1 MKNIKRVPVV
11 LQMEAVE
18 CGAASLAMILAYY
31 KRFIPL
37 EKMRIDCNVTR
48 DGSLAKYIVKAAA
61 KHGLEAKAY
70 KMDPEQ
76 IRQRQDFPMIIHW
89 NFNHFVVLCGF
100 RGTDAV
106 INDPASGRIRVPA
119 EVFDRSF
126 TGIALCFQ
134 QGEAFERTGM
144 PAQTGGFI
152 KKMCRGQKSA
162 FVFIVVLGA
171 AYSLLNGLPPVFY
184 KIFTDRILLGGSP
197 EWLPALL
204 LAMLA
209 AGVGMFLTGS
219 LQVLFARRLQA
230 QLRIREAAVFF
241 RKLLR
246 LPAAFFDQR
255 FCGDIVSRQQ
265 DGQEIIS
272 LFFERILPA
281 FMEVILMLCLYGL
294 MFSLDV
300 RMSLVAAVAGVLQ
313 LLAALLRAR
322 HYGNLGRNLSRDSG
336 KLSGVKLS
344 GISMIETIKA
354 SGAEQG
360 LLERILG
367 YQTRYDNARLEL
379 EKSRIRLGI
388 LPGLMSGLSNGIIL
402 ILGIYAVFEGRQT
415 IGTLA
420 AFQAFLQLCFSPMT
434 SFAQGLQ
441 AAQEMKGNVER
452 VQDVLEYED
461 DPLTGGA
468 ALSGSDVLSGKKD
481 DPLPGSDVLPETKDD
496 PLPEGNI
503 LSGTENS
510 PLPET
515 GDAGRLTGRLCV
527 RDISFGYSPV
537 TEPLIR
543 EFSMEAE
550 PGKVIALAGGS
561 GSGKSTVTKL
571 LCGLY
576 PCASGEVLY
585 DDVRLEELDIRLLR
599 RSVAVVDQQIALFG
613 GTVRDNITMWDDSI
627 RQEKV
632 IQACKDAC
640 IHQDIMARKHGYQH
654 VIREGG
660 SDFSGGQRQ
669 RLEIARALVK
679 DPSVLIMD
687 EATSALDVMT
697 EQKVMEAVRRRGMT
711 CVVIAHRL
719 STIRDADE
727 IIMLERG
734 VIKERGTHEELM
746 AADGAYAALLRA
758 DEAGASPMKQES
770 AEQADAQKGE

>member
-1 MKNIKRVPVV
+1 MENVKRVPVV

-61 KHGLEAKAY
+61 KHELEAKAY

-126 TGIALCFQ
+126 TGIALCFRP
-134 QGEAFERTGM
+134 GEAFERVGM

-152 KKMCRGQKSA
+152 KKMCRGQKAA
-162 FVFIVVLGA
+162 FVFVIVLGA
-171 AYSLLNGLPPVFY
+171 VYSLLNGLPPVFY

-209 AGVGMFLTGS
+209 TGTGMLLAGG
-219 LQVLFARRLQA
+219 LQVLFAKRLQA

-241 RKLLR
+241 QKLLR

-281 FMEVILMLCLYGL
+281 LMEVILMLCLYGL

-300 RMSLVAAVAGVLQ
+300 RMSLVAAAAGILQ

-322 HYGNLGRNLSRDSG
+322 HYGNLGRNLSRDNG

-388 LPGLMSGLSNGIIL
+388 LPGLMAGLSNGIIL
-402 ILGIYAVFEGRQT
+402 ILGIYAVFEGQQT

-461 DPLTGGA
+461 DPLSGGA
-468 ALSGSDVLSGKKD
+468 ALPETENDS
-481 DPLPGSDVLPETKDD
+481 LPGGAALPET
-496 PLPEGNI
+496 
-503 LSGTENS
+503 EN
-510 PLPET
+510 
-515 GDAGRLTGRLCV
+515 AGRLTGRLCV

-543 EFSMEAE
+543 SFSMEAE

-561 GSGKSTVTKL
+561 GSGKSTVAKL

-576 PCASGEVLY
+576 PCASGAVLY

-669 RLEIARALVK
+669 RMEIARALVK

-697 EQKVMEAVRRRGMT
+697 EQKVMDAVRRRGMT

-727 IIMLERG
+727 IIMLECG
-734 VIKERGTHEELM
+734 VIKECGTHEELM

-758 DEAGASPMKQES
+758 DEEGASPIKQES
-770 AEQADAQKGE
+770 AEQADVQKGE

>member
-1 MKNIKRVPVV
+1 MENVKRVPVV

-61 KHGLEAKAY
+61 KHELETKAY

-126 TGIALCFQ
+126 TGIALCFRP
-134 QGEAFERTGM
+134 GEAFERIGM

-152 KKMCRGQKSA
+152 KKMCRGQKAA
-162 FVFIVVLGA
+162 FVFVIVLGA
-171 AYSLLNGLPPVFY
+171 VYSLLNGLPPVFY

-197 EWLPALL
+197 EWLSALL
-204 LAMLA
+204 LAMLVIGTGMLL
-209 AGVGMFLTGS
+209 AGG
-219 LQVLFARRLQA
+219 LQVLFAKRLQA

-281 FMEVILMLCLYGL
+281 LMEVILMLCLYGL

-300 RMSLVAAVAGVLQ
+300 RMSLVAAAAGILQ

-388 LPGLMSGLSNGIIL
+388 LPGLMAGLSNGIIL
-402 ILGIYAVFEGRQT
+402 ILGIYAVFEGQQT

-461 DPLTGGA
+461 DPLSGGA
-468 ALSGSDVLSGKKD
+468 A
-481 DPLPGSDVLPETKDD
+481 LPGSDVLTETVNDPLSGGAALPETENDS
-496 PLPEGNI
+496 LPG
-503 LSGTENS
+503 GAV
-510 PLPET
+510 LPET
-515 GDAGRLTGRLCV
+515 GNTGRLTGRLCV

-543 EFSMEAE
+543 GFSMEAE

-561 GSGKSTVTKL
+561 GSGKSTVAKL

-576 PCASGEVLY
+576 PCASGAVLY
-585 DDVRLEELDIRLLR
+585 DDVRLEELDIRFLR

-669 RLEIARALVK
+669 RMEIARALVK

-697 EQKVMEAVRRRGMT
+697 EQKVMDAVRRRGMT

-727 IIMLERG
+727 IIMLECG
-734 VIKERGTHEELM
+734 VIKERGTHDELM

-758 DEAGASPMKQES
+758 DEEGASPIKQES
-770 AEQADAQKGE
+770 AEQADVQKGE

>member
-1 MKNIKRVPVV
+1 MENVKRVPVV

-61 KHGLEAKAY
+61 KHELETKAY

-126 TGIALCFQ
+126 TGIALCFRP
-134 QGEAFERTGM
+134 GEAFERIGM

-152 KKMCRGQKSA
+152 KKMCRGQKAA
-162 FVFIVVLGA
+162 FVFVIVLGA
-171 AYSLLNGLPPVFY
+171 VYSLLNGLPPVFY

-204 LAMLA
+204 LAMLVTGTGMLL
-209 AGVGMFLTGS
+209 AGG
-219 LQVLFARRLQA
+219 LQVLFAKRLQA

-281 FMEVILMLCLYGL
+281 LMEVILMLCLYGL

-300 RMSLVAAVAGVLQ
+300 RMSLVAAVAGTLQ

-388 LPGLMSGLSNGIIL
+388 LPGLMAGLSNGIIL
-402 ILGIYAVFEGRQT
+402 ILGIYAVFEGQQT

-461 DPLTGGA
+461 DPLSGGA
-468 ALSGSDVLSGKKD
+468 A
-481 DPLPGSDVLPETKDD
+481 LPGSDVLPETEND
-496 PLPEGNI
+496 PL
-503 LSGTENS
+503 SGGAA
-510 PLPET
+510 LPET
-515 GDAGRLTGRLCV
+515 GNTGRLTGRLCV

-543 EFSMEAE
+543 SFSMEAE

-561 GSGKSTVTKL
+561 GSGKSTVAKL

-576 PCASGEVLY
+576 PCASGAVLY

-669 RLEIARALVK
+669 RMEIARALVK

-697 EQKVMEAVRRRGMT
+697 EQKVMDAVRRRGMT

-727 IIMLERG
+727 IIMLECG

-758 DEAGASPMKQES
+758 DEEGASPIKQES
-770 AEQADAQKGE
+770 AEQADVQKGE

>member
-1 MKNIKRVPVV
+1 MENVKRVPVV

-61 KHGLEAKAY
+61 KHELEAKAY

-100 RGTDAV
+100 CGTDAV

-126 TGIALCFQ
+126 TGIALCFRP
-134 QGEAFERTGM
+134 GEAFERIGM

-152 KKMCRGQKSA
+152 KKMCRGQKAA
-162 FVFIVVLGA
+162 FVFVIVLGA
-171 AYSLLNGLPPVFY
+171 VYSLLNGLPPVFY

-209 AGVGMFLTGS
+209 TGTGMLLAGG
-219 LQVLFARRLQA
+219 LQVLFAKRLQA

-281 FMEVILMLCLYGL
+281 LMEVILMLCLYGL

-300 RMSLVAAVAGVLQ
+300 RMSLVAAVAGALQ

-388 LPGLMSGLSNGIIL
+388 LPGLMAGLSNGIIL
-402 ILGIYAVFEGRQT
+402 ILGIYAVFEGQQT

-461 DPLTGGA
+461 DPLSGGA
-468 ALSGSDVLSGKKD
+468 ALPETENDS
-481 DPLPGSDVLPETKDD
+481 LPGGAVLPET
-496 PLPEGNI
+496 GN
-503 LSGTENS
+503 T
-510 PLPET
+510 
-515 GDAGRLTGRLCV
+515 GRLTGRLCV

-543 EFSMEAE
+543 SFSMEAE

-561 GSGKSTVTKL
+561 GSGKSTVAKL

-576 PCASGEVLY
+576 PCASGAVLY

-669 RLEIARALVK
+669 RMEIARALVK

-697 EQKVMEAVRRRGMT
+697 EQKVMDAVRRRGMT

-758 DEAGASPMKQES
+758 DEEGASPIKQES

>member
-1 MKNIKRVPVV
+1 MKNVKRVPVV

-61 KHGLEAKAY
+61 KHELEAKAY

-126 TGIALCFQ
+126 TGIALCFRP
-134 QGEAFERTGM
+134 GEAFERIGM

-152 KKMCRGQKSA
+152 KKMCRGQKAA
-162 FVFIVVLGA
+162 FVFVIVLGA
-171 AYSLLNGLPPVFY
+171 VYSLLNGLPPVFY

-209 AGVGMFLTGS
+209 TGTGMLLAGG
-219 LQVLFARRLQA
+219 LQVLFAKRLQA

-281 FMEVILMLCLYGL
+281 LMEVILMLCLYGL

-300 RMSLVAAVAGVLQ
+300 RMSLVAAAAGILQ

-388 LPGLMSGLSNGIIL
+388 LPGLMAGLSNGIIL
-402 ILGIYAVFEGRQT
+402 ILGIYAVFEGKQT

-461 DPLTGGA
+461 DPLSGGA
-468 ALSGSDVLSGKKD
+468 ALPETENDS
-481 DPLPGSDVLPETKDD
+481 LPG
-496 PLPEGNI
+496 GAA
-503 LSGTENS
+503 
-510 PLPET
+510 LPET
-515 GDAGRLTGRLCV
+515 GNTGRLTGRLCV

-543 EFSMEAE
+543 SFSMEAE

-561 GSGKSTVTKL
+561 GSGKSTVAKL

-576 PCASGEVLY
+576 PCASGAVLY

-669 RLEIARALVK
+669 RMEIARALVK

-697 EQKVMEAVRRRGMT
+697 EQKVMDAVRRRGMT

-727 IIMLERG
+727 IIMLECG

-758 DEAGASPMKQES
+758 DEEGASSIK
-770 AEQADAQKGE
+770 AGIR

>member
-1 MKNIKRVPVV
+1 MENVKRVPVV

-61 KHGLEAKAY
+61 KHELEAKAY

-126 TGIALCFQ
+126 TGIALCFRP
-134 QGEAFERTGM
+134 GEAFERIGM

-152 KKMCRGQKSA
+152 KKMCRGQKAA
-162 FVFIVVLGA
+162 FVFVIVLGA
-171 AYSLLNGLPPVFY
+171 VYSLLNGLPPVFY

-209 AGVGMFLTGS
+209 TGTGMLLAGG
-219 LQVLFARRLQA
+219 LQVLFAKRLQA

-281 FMEVILMLCLYGL
+281 LMEVILMLCLYGL

-300 RMSLVAAVAGVLQ
+300 RMSLVAAAAGILQ

-388 LPGLMSGLSNGIIL
+388 LPGLMAGLSNGIIL
-402 ILGIYAVFEGRQT
+402 ILGIYAVFEGQQT

-461 DPLTGGA
+461 DPLSGGA
-468 ALSGSDVLSGKKD
+468 ALPETENDS
-481 DPLPGSDVLPETKDD
+481 LPGGAVLPET
-496 PLPEGNI
+496 GN
-503 LSGTENS
+503 T
-510 PLPET
+510 
-515 GDAGRLTGRLCV
+515 GRLTGRLCV

-543 EFSMEAE
+543 SFSMEAE

-561 GSGKSTVTKL
+561 GSGKSTVAKL

-576 PCASGEVLY
+576 PCASGAVLY

-669 RLEIARALVK
+669 RMEIARALVK

-697 EQKVMEAVRRRGMT
+697 EQKVMDAVRRRGMT

-727 IIMLERG
+727 IIMLECG

-758 DEAGASPMKQES
+758 DEEGASPIKQES
-770 AEQADAQKGE
+770 AEQADVQKGE

>member
-1 MKNIKRVPVV
+1 M
-11 LQMEAVE
+11 
-18 CGAASLAMILAYY
+18 
-31 KRFIPL
+31 
-37 EKMRIDCNVTR
+37 
-48 DGSLAKYIVKAAA
+48 
-61 KHGLEAKAY
+61 
-70 KMDPEQ
+70 
-76 IRQRQDFPMIIHW
+76 
-89 NFNHFVVLCGF
+89 VLCGF

-126 TGIALCFQ
+126 TGIALCFRP
-134 QGEAFERTGM
+134 GEAFERIGM

-152 KKMCRGQKSA
+152 KKMCRGQKAA
-162 FVFIVVLGA
+162 FVFVIVLGA
-171 AYSLLNGLPPVFY
+171 VYSLLNGLPPVFY

-209 AGVGMFLTGS
+209 TGTGMLLAGG
-219 LQVLFARRLQA
+219 LQVLFAKRLQA

-281 FMEVILMLCLYGL
+281 LMEVILMFCLYGL

-300 RMSLVAAVAGVLQ
+300 RMSLVAVAAGILQ

-388 LPGLMSGLSNGIIL
+388 LPGLMAGLSNGIIL
-402 ILGIYAVFEGRQT
+402 ILGIYAVFEGKQT

-461 DPLTGGA
+461 DPLSGGA
-468 ALSGSDVLSGKKD
+468 ALPETENDS
-481 DPLPGSDVLPETKDD
+481 LPGGAALPETENDSLPGGAVLPET
-496 PLPEGNI
+496 GN
-503 LSGTENS
+503 T
-510 PLPET
+510 
-515 GDAGRLTGRLCV
+515 GRLTGRLCV

-543 EFSMEAE
+543 SFSMEAE

-561 GSGKSTVTKL
+561 GSGKSTVAKL

-576 PCASGEVLY
+576 PCASGAVLY

-669 RLEIARALVK
+669 RMEIARALVK

-697 EQKVMEAVRRRGMT
+697 EQKVMDAVRRRGMT

-758 DEAGASPMKQES
+758 DEEGASPIKQES

>member
-1 MKNIKRVPVV
+1 MENVKRVPVV

-61 KHGLEAKAY
+61 KHELETKAY

-100 RGTDAV
+100 RGKDAV

-126 TGIALCFQ
+126 TGIALCFRP
-134 QGEAFERTGM
+134 GEAFERIGM

-152 KKMCRGQKSA
+152 KKMCRGQKAA
-162 FVFIVVLGA
+162 FVFVIVLGA
-171 AYSLLNGLPPVFY
+171 VYSLLNGLPPVFY

-204 LAMLA
+204 LAMLVTGTGMLL
-209 AGVGMFLTGS
+209 AGG
-219 LQVLFARRLQA
+219 LQVLFAKRLQA

-281 FMEVILMLCLYGL
+281 LMEVILMLCLYGL

-300 RMSLVAAVAGVLQ
+300 RMSLVAAAAGILQ
-313 LLAALLRAR
+313 LLAALLRAH

-388 LPGLMSGLSNGIIL
+388 LPGLMAGFSNGIIL
-402 ILGIYAVFEGRQT
+402 ILGIYAVFEGKQT

-461 DPLTGGA
+461 DPLSGGA
-468 ALSGSDVLSGKKD
+468 ALPETENDS
-481 DPLPGSDVLPETKDD
+481 LPGGAALPETENDSLPGGAVLPET
-496 PLPEGNI
+496 GN
-503 LSGTENS
+503 T
-510 PLPET
+510 
-515 GDAGRLTGRLCV
+515 GRLTGRLCV

-543 EFSMEAE
+543 SFSMEAE

-561 GSGKSTVTKL
+561 GSGKSTVAKL

-576 PCASGEVLY
+576 PCASGAVLY

-669 RLEIARALVK
+669 RMEIARALVK

-697 EQKVMEAVRRRGMT
+697 EQKVMDAVRRRGMT

-758 DEAGASPMKQES
+758 DEEGASPIKQES

>member
-1 MKNIKRVPVV
+1 MENVKRVPVV

-61 KHGLEAKAY
+61 KHELEAKAY

-126 TGIALCFQ
+126 TGIALCFRP
-134 QGEAFERTGM
+134 GEAFERVGM

-152 KKMCRGQKSA
+152 KKMCRGQKAA
-162 FVFIVVLGA
+162 FVFVIVLGA
-171 AYSLLNGLPPVFY
+171 VYSLLNGLPPVFY

-209 AGVGMFLTGS
+209 TGTGMLLAGG
-219 LQVLFARRLQA
+219 LQVLFAKRLQA

-281 FMEVILMLCLYGL
+281 LMEVILMLCLYGL

-300 RMSLVAAVAGVLQ
+300 RMSLVAAAAGILQ

-388 LPGLMSGLSNGIIL
+388 LPGLMAGLSNGIIL
-402 ILGIYAVFEGRQT
+402 ILGIYAVFEGQQT

-461 DPLTGGA
+461 DPLSGGA
-468 ALSGSDVLSGKKD
+468 ALPETENDS
-481 DPLPGSDVLPETKDD
+481 LPGGAVLPET
-496 PLPEGNI
+496 GN
-503 LSGTENS
+503 T
-510 PLPET
+510 
-515 GDAGRLTGRLCV
+515 GRLTGRLCV

-543 EFSMEAE
+543 SFSMEAE

-561 GSGKSTVTKL
+561 GSGKSTVAKL

-576 PCASGEVLY
+576 PCASGAVLY

-669 RLEIARALVK
+669 RMEIARALVK

-697 EQKVMEAVRRRGMT
+697 EQKVMDAVRRRGMT

-727 IIMLERG
+727 IIMLECG

-758 DEAGASPMKQES
+758 DEEGASPIKQES
-770 AEQADAQKGE
+770 AEQADVQKGE

>member
-1 MKNIKRVPVV
+1 MENVKRVPVV

-61 KHGLEAKAY
+61 KHELETKAY

-126 TGIALCFQ
+126 TGITLCFRP
-134 QGEAFERTGM
+134 GEAFERIGM

-152 KKMCRGQKSA
+152 KKMCRGQKAA
-162 FVFIVVLGA
+162 FVFVIVLGA
-171 AYSLLNGLPPVFY
+171 VYSLLNGLPPVFY

-204 LAMLA
+204 LAMLVTGTGMLL
-209 AGVGMFLTGS
+209 AGG
-219 LQVLFARRLQA
+219 LQVLFAKRLQA

-281 FMEVILMLCLYGL
+281 LMEVILMLCLYGL

-300 RMSLVAAVAGVLQ
+300 RMSLVAAVAGTLQ

-388 LPGLMSGLSNGIIL
+388 LPGLMAGLSNGIIL
-402 ILGIYAVFEGRQT
+402 ILGIYAVFEGQQT

-461 DPLTGGA
+461 DPLSGGA
-468 ALSGSDVLSGKKD
+468 A
-481 DPLPGSDVLPETKDD
+481 LPGSDVLPETEND
-496 PLPEGNI
+496 PL
-503 LSGTENS
+503 SGGAA
-510 PLPET
+510 LPET
-515 GDAGRLTGRLCV
+515 GNTGRLTGRLCV

-543 EFSMEAE
+543 SFSMEAE

-561 GSGKSTVTKL
+561 GSGKSTVAKL

-576 PCASGEVLY
+576 PCASGAVLY

-669 RLEIARALVK
+669 RMEIARALVK

-697 EQKVMEAVRRRGMT
+697 EQKVMDAVRRRGMT

-727 IIMLERG
+727 IIMLECG

-758 DEAGASPMKQES
+758 DEEGASPIKQES
-770 AEQADAQKGE
+770 AEQADVQKGE

>member
-1 MKNIKRVPVV
+1 MENVKRVPVV

-61 KHGLEAKAY
+61 KHELEAKAY

-100 RGTDAV
+100 CGTDAV

-126 TGIALCFQ
+126 TGIALCFRP
-134 QGEAFERTGM
+134 GEAFERIGM

-152 KKMCRGQKSA
+152 KKMCRGQKAA
-162 FVFIVVLGA
+162 FVFVIVLGA
-171 AYSLLNGLPPVFY
+171 VYSLLNGLPPVFY

-209 AGVGMFLTGS
+209 TGTGMLLAGG
-219 LQVLFARRLQA
+219 LQVLFAKRLQA

-281 FMEVILMLCLYGL
+281 LMEVILMLCLYGL

-300 RMSLVAAVAGVLQ
+300 RMSLVAAAAGILQ

-388 LPGLMSGLSNGIIL
+388 LPGLMAGFSNGIIL
-402 ILGIYAVFEGRQT
+402 ILGIYAVFEGQQT

-461 DPLTGGA
+461 DPLSGGA
-468 ALSGSDVLSGKKD
+468 ALPETENDS
-481 DPLPGSDVLPETKDD
+481 LPGGAVLPET
-496 PLPEGNI
+496 GN
-503 LSGTENS
+503 T
-510 PLPET
+510 
-515 GDAGRLTGRLCV
+515 GRLTGRLCV

-543 EFSMEAE
+543 SFSMEAE

-561 GSGKSTVTKL
+561 GSGKSTVAKL

-576 PCASGEVLY
+576 PCASGAVLY

-669 RLEIARALVK
+669 RMEIARALVK

-697 EQKVMEAVRRRGMT
+697 EQKVMDAVRRRGMT

-727 IIMLERG
+727 IIMLECG

-758 DEAGASPMKQES
+758 DEEGASPIKQES
-770 AEQADAQKGE
+770 AEQADVQKGE

>member
-1 MKNIKRVPVV
+1 MENVKRVPVV

-61 KHGLEAKAY
+61 KHELETKAY

-126 TGIALCFQ
+126 TGIALCFRP
-134 QGEAFERTGM
+134 GEAFERIGM

-152 KKMCRGQKSA
+152 KKMCRGQKAA
-162 FVFIVVLGA
+162 FVFVIVLGA
-171 AYSLLNGLPPVFY
+171 VYSLLNGLPPVFY

-209 AGVGMFLTGS
+209 TGTGMLLAGG
-219 LQVLFARRLQA
+219 LQVLFAKRLQA

-281 FMEVILMLCLYGL
+281 LMEVILMLCLYGL

-300 RMSLVAAVAGVLQ
+300 RMSLVAAVAGILQ

-388 LPGLMSGLSNGIIL
+388 LPGLMAGFSNGIIL
-402 ILGIYAVFEGRQT
+402 ILGIYAVFEGKQT

-461 DPLTGGA
+461 DPLSGGA
-468 ALSGSDVLSGKKD
+468 ALPETENDS
-481 DPLPGSDVLPETKDD
+481 LPGGAVLPET
-496 PLPEGNI
+496 GN
-503 LSGTENS
+503 T
-510 PLPET
+510 
-515 GDAGRLTGRLCV
+515 GRLTGRLCV

-543 EFSMEAE
+543 SFSMEAE

-561 GSGKSTVTKL
+561 GSGKSTVAKL

-576 PCASGEVLY
+576 PCASGAVLY

-669 RLEIARALVK
+669 RMEIARALVK

-697 EQKVMEAVRRRGMT
+697 EQKVMDAVRRRGMT

-758 DEAGASPMKQES
+758 DEEGASPIKQES

>member
-1 MKNIKRVPVV
+1 MENVKRVPVV

-61 KHGLEAKAY
+61 KHELETKAY

-126 TGIALCFQ
+126 TGIALCFRP
-134 QGEAFERTGM
+134 GEAFERIGM

-152 KKMCRGQKSA
+152 KKMCRGQKAA
-162 FVFIVVLGA
+162 FVFVIVLGA
-171 AYSLLNGLPPVFY
+171 VYSLLNGLPPVFY

-209 AGVGMFLTGS
+209 TGTGMLLAGG
-219 LQVLFARRLQA
+219 LQVLFAKRLQA

-281 FMEVILMLCLYGL
+281 LMEVILMLCLYGL

-300 RMSLVAAVAGVLQ
+300 RMSLVAAVAGILQ

-388 LPGLMSGLSNGIIL
+388 LPGLMAGLSNGIIL
-402 ILGIYAVFEGRQT
+402 ILGIYAVFEGKQT

-461 DPLTGGA
+461 DPLSGGA
-468 ALSGSDVLSGKKD
+468 A
-481 DPLPGSDVLPETKDD
+481 LPGSDVLPET
-496 PLPEGNI
+496 
-503 LSGTENS
+503 EN
-510 PLPET
+510 
-515 GDAGRLTGRLCV
+515 AGRLTGRLCV

-543 EFSMEAE
+543 SFSMEAE

-561 GSGKSTVTKL
+561 GSGKSTVAKL

-576 PCASGEVLY
+576 PCASGAVLY

-669 RLEIARALVK
+669 RMEIARALVK

-697 EQKVMEAVRRRGMT
+697 EQKVMDAVRRRGMT

-727 IIMLERG
+727 IIMLVCG

-758 DEAGASPMKQES
+758 DEEGASPIKQES
-770 AEQADAQKGE
+770 AEQADVQKGE

>member
-1 MKNIKRVPVV
+1 MENVKRVPVV

-61 KHGLEAKAY
+61 KHELETKAY

-126 TGIALCFQ
+126 TGIALCFRP
-134 QGEAFERTGM
+134 GEAFERIGM

-152 KKMCRGQKSA
+152 KKMCRGQKAA
-162 FVFIVVLGA
+162 FVFVIVLGA
-171 AYSLLNGLPPVFY
+171 VYSLLNGLPPVFY

-204 LAMLA
+204 LAMLVTGTGMLL
-209 AGVGMFLTGS
+209 AGG
-219 LQVLFARRLQA
+219 LQVLFAKRLQA

-281 FMEVILMLCLYGL
+281 LMEVILMLCLYGL

-300 RMSLVAAVAGVLQ
+300 RMSLVAAAAGILQ

-388 LPGLMSGLSNGIIL
+388 LPGLMAGLSNGIIL
-402 ILGIYAVFEGRQT
+402 ILGIYAVFEGQQT

-461 DPLTGGA
+461 DPLSGGA
-468 ALSGSDVLSGKKD
+468 ALPETENDS
-481 DPLPGSDVLPETKDD
+481 LPGGAVLPET
-496 PLPEGNI
+496 GN
-503 LSGTENS
+503 T
-510 PLPET
+510 
-515 GDAGRLTGRLCV
+515 GRLTGRLCV

-543 EFSMEAE
+543 SFSMEAE

-561 GSGKSTVTKL
+561 GSGKSTVAKL

-576 PCASGEVLY
+576 PCASGAVLY

-669 RLEIARALVK
+669 RMEIARALVK

-697 EQKVMEAVRRRGMT
+697 EQKVMDAVRRRGMT

-727 IIMLERG
+727 IIMLECG

-758 DEAGASPMKQES
+758 DEEGASPIKQES
-770 AEQADAQKGE
+770 AEQADVQKGE

>member
-1 MKNIKRVPVV
+1 MENVKRVPVV

-61 KHGLEAKAY
+61 KHELETKAY

-126 TGIALCFQ
+126 TGIALCFRP
-134 QGEAFERTGM
+134 GEAFERIGM

-152 KKMCRGQKSA
+152 KKMCRGQKAA
-162 FVFIVVLGA
+162 FVFVIVLGA
-171 AYSLLNGLPPVFY
+171 VYSLLNGLPPVFY

-204 LAMLA
+204 FAMLA
-209 AGVGMFLTGS
+209 TGTGMLLAGG
-219 LQVLFARRLQA
+219 LQVLFAKRLQA

-241 RKLLR
+241 RKLFR

-281 FMEVILMLCLYGL
+281 LMEVILMLCLYGL

-300 RMSLVAAVAGVLQ
+300 RMSLVAAAAGILQ

-388 LPGLMSGLSNGIIL
+388 LPGLMAGLSNGIIL
-402 ILGIYAVFEGRQT
+402 ILGIYAVFEGKQT

-461 DPLTGGA
+461 DPLSGGA
-468 ALSGSDVLSGKKD
+468 A
-481 DPLPGSDVLPETKDD
+481 LPGSDVLPETEND
-496 PLPEGNI
+496 PL
-503 LSGTENS
+503 SGGAA
-510 PLPET
+510 LPET
-515 GDAGRLTGRLCV
+515 ENAGRLTGRLCV

-543 EFSMEAE
+543 SFSMEAE

-561 GSGKSTVTKL
+561 GSGKSTVAKL

-576 PCASGEVLY
+576 PCASGAVLY

-669 RLEIARALVK
+669 RMEIARALVK

-697 EQKVMEAVRRRGMT
+697 EQKVMDAVRRRGMT

-727 IIMLERG
+727 IIMLECG

-758 DEAGASPMKQES
+758 DEEGASPIKLES
-770 AEQADAQKGE
+770 AEQADVQKGE

>member
-1 MKNIKRVPVV
+1 MENVKRVPVV

-61 KHGLEAKAY
+61 KHELETKAY

-100 RGTDAV
+100 RGKDAV

-126 TGIALCFQ
+126 TGIALCFRP
-134 QGEAFERTGM
+134 GEAFERIGM

-152 KKMCRGQKSA
+152 KKMCRGQKAA
-162 FVFIVVLGA
+162 FVFVIVLGA
-171 AYSLLNGLPPVFY
+171 VYSLLNGLPPVFY

-204 LAMLA
+204 LAMLVTGTGMLL
-209 AGVGMFLTGS
+209 AGG
-219 LQVLFARRLQA
+219 LQVLFAKRLQA

-281 FMEVILMLCLYGL
+281 LMEVILMLCLYGL

-300 RMSLVAAVAGVLQ
+300 RMSLVAAAAGILQ
-313 LLAALLRAR
+313 LLAALLRAH

-388 LPGLMSGLSNGIIL
+388 LPGLMAGFSNGIIL
-402 ILGIYAVFEGRQT
+402 ILGIYAVFEGKQT

-461 DPLTGGA
+461 DPLSGGA
-468 ALSGSDVLSGKKD
+468 ALPETENDS
-481 DPLPGSDVLPETKDD
+481 LPGGAALPETENDSLPGGAVLPET
-496 PLPEGNI
+496 GN
-503 LSGTENS
+503 T
-510 PLPET
+510 
-515 GDAGRLTGRLCV
+515 GRLTGRLCV

-543 EFSMEAE
+543 SFSMEAE

-561 GSGKSTVTKL
+561 GSGKSTVAKL

-576 PCASGEVLY
+576 PCASGAVLY

-669 RLEIARALVK
+669 RMEIARALVK

-697 EQKVMEAVRRRGMT
+697 EQKVMDAVRRRGMT

-727 IIMLERG
+727 IIMLECG

-758 DEAGASPMKQES
+758 DEEGASPIKQES
-770 AEQADAQKGE
+770 AEQADVQKGE

>member
-1 MKNIKRVPVV
+1 MENVKRVPVV

-61 KHGLEAKAY
+61 KHELETKAY

-126 TGIALCFQ
+126 TGIALCFRP
-134 QGEAFERTGM
+134 GEAFERIGM

-152 KKMCRGQKSA
+152 KKMCRGQKAA
-162 FVFIVVLGA
+162 FVFVIVLGA
-171 AYSLLNGLPPVFY
+171 VYSLLNGLPPVFY

-204 LAMLA
+204 LAMLVTGTGMLL
-209 AGVGMFLTGS
+209 AGG
-219 LQVLFARRLQA
+219 LQVLFAKRLQA

-281 FMEVILMLCLYGL
+281 LMEVILMFCLYGL

-300 RMSLVAAVAGVLQ
+300 RMSLVAAVAGTLQ

-388 LPGLMSGLSNGIIL
+388 LPGLMAGLSNGIIL
-402 ILGIYAVFEGRQT
+402 ILGIYAVFEGQQT

-461 DPLTGGA
+461 DPLSGGA
-468 ALSGSDVLSGKKD
+468 ALPETENDS
-481 DPLPGSDVLPETKDD
+481 LPGGAALPETENDSLPGGAVLPET
-496 PLPEGNI
+496 GN
-503 LSGTENS
+503 T
-510 PLPET
+510 
-515 GDAGRLTGRLCV
+515 GRLTGRLCV

-543 EFSMEAE
+543 SFSMEAE

-561 GSGKSTVTKL
+561 GSGKSTVAKL

-576 PCASGEVLY
+576 PCASGAVLY

-669 RLEIARALVK
+669 RMEIARALVK

-697 EQKVMEAVRRRGMT
+697 EQKVMDAVRRRGMT

-727 IIMLERG
+727 IIMLECG

-758 DEAGASPMKQES
+758 DEEGASPIKQES
-770 AEQADAQKGE
+770 AEQADVQKGE

>member
-1 MKNIKRVPVV
+1 MENVKRVPVV

-61 KHGLEAKAY
+61 KHELETKAY

-106 INDPASGRIRVPA
+106 INDPASGRIRVTA

-126 TGIALCFQ
+126 TGIALCFRP
-134 QGEAFERTGM
+134 GEAFERIGM

-152 KKMCRGQKSA
+152 KKMCRGQKAA
-162 FVFIVVLGA
+162 FVFVIVLGA
-171 AYSLLNGLPPVFY
+171 VYSLLNGLPPVFY

-197 EWLPALL
+197 EWLPALF

-209 AGVGMFLTGS
+209 TGTGMLLAGG
-219 LQVLFARRLQA
+219 LQVLFAKRLQA

-281 FMEVILMLCLYGL
+281 LMEVILMLCLYGL

-300 RMSLVAAVAGVLQ
+300 RMSLVAAAAGILQ

-388 LPGLMSGLSNGIIL
+388 LPGLMAGLSNGIIL
-402 ILGIYAVFEGRQT
+402 ILGIYAVFEGQQT

-461 DPLTGGA
+461 DPLSGGVALPETENDSLPGGA
-468 ALSGSDVLSGKKD
+468 AL
-481 DPLPGSDVLPETKDD
+481 
-496 PLPEGNI
+496 
-503 LSGTENS
+503 
-510 PLPET
+510 PET
-515 GDAGRLTGRLCV
+515 GNTGRLTGRLCV

-543 EFSMEAE
+543 SFSMEAE

-561 GSGKSTVTKL
+561 GSGKSTVAKL

-576 PCASGEVLY
+576 PCASGAVLY

-669 RLEIARALVK
+669 RMEIARALVK

-697 EQKVMEAVRRRGMT
+697 EQKVMDAVRRRGMT

-727 IIMLERG
+727 IIMLECG

-758 DEAGASPMKQES
+758 DEEGASPIKQES
-770 AEQADAQKGE
+770 AEQADVQKGE

>member
-1 MKNIKRVPVV
+1 MENVKRVPVV

-61 KHGLEAKAY
+61 KHELEAKAY

-100 RGTDAV
+100 CGTDAV

-126 TGIALCFQ
+126 TGIALCFRP
-134 QGEAFERTGM
+134 GEAFERIGM

-152 KKMCRGQKSA
+152 KKMCRGQKAA
-162 FVFIVVLGA
+162 FVFVIVLGA
-171 AYSLLNGLPPVFY
+171 VYSLLNGLPPVFY

-209 AGVGMFLTGS
+209 TGTGMLLAGG
-219 LQVLFARRLQA
+219 LQVLFAKRLQA

-281 FMEVILMLCLYGL
+281 LMEVILMLCLYGL

-300 RMSLVAAVAGVLQ
+300 RMSLVAAVAGALQ

-388 LPGLMSGLSNGIIL
+388 LPGLMAGLSNGIIL
-402 ILGIYAVFEGRQT
+402 ILGIYAVFEGQQT

-461 DPLTGGA
+461 DPLLGGA
-468 ALSGSDVLSGKKD
+468 A
-481 DPLPGSDVLPETKDD
+481 LPGSDVLPETV
-496 PLPEGNI
+496 NV
-503 LSGTENS
+503 
-510 PLPET
+510 
-515 GDAGRLTGRLCV
+515 GRLTGRLCV

-543 EFSMEAE
+543 NFSMEAK

-561 GSGKSTVTKL
+561 GSGKSTVAKL

-576 PCASGEVLY
+576 PCASGAVLY
-585 DDVRLEELDIRLLR
+585 DDDRLEELDIRLLR

-669 RLEIARALVK
+669 RMEIARALVK

-697 EQKVMEAVRRRGMT
+697 EQKVMDAVRRRGMT

-746 AADGAYAALLRA
+746 AADGAYASLLRA
-758 DEAGASPMKQES
+758 DEEVASPIKQES
-770 AEQADAQKGE
+770 AEQADVQKGE

>member
-1 MKNIKRVPVV
+1 MENVKRVPVV

-61 KHGLEAKAY
+61 KHELETKAY

-126 TGIALCFQ
+126 TGIALCFRP
-134 QGEAFERTGM
+134 GEAFERIGM

-152 KKMCRGQKSA
+152 KKMCRGQKAA
-162 FVFIVVLGA
+162 FVFVIVLGA
-171 AYSLLNGLPPVFY
+171 VYSLLNGLPPVFY

-204 LAMLA
+204 LAMLVTGTGMLL
-209 AGVGMFLTGS
+209 AGG
-219 LQVLFARRLQA
+219 LQVLFAKRLQA

-281 FMEVILMLCLYGL
+281 LMEVILMLCLYGL

-300 RMSLVAAVAGVLQ
+300 RMSLVAAVAGTLQ

-388 LPGLMSGLSNGIIL
+388 LPGLMAGLSNGIIL
-402 ILGIYAVFEGRQT
+402 ILGIYAVFEGQQT

-461 DPLTGGA
+461 DPLSGGA
-468 ALSGSDVLSGKKD
+468 ALPETENDS
-481 DPLPGSDVLPETKDD
+481 LPGGAALPETENDSLPGGAVLPET
-496 PLPEGNI
+496 GN
-503 LSGTENS
+503 T
-510 PLPET
+510 
-515 GDAGRLTGRLCV
+515 GRLTGRLCV

-543 EFSMEAE
+543 SFSMEAE

-561 GSGKSTVTKL
+561 GSGKSTVAKL

-576 PCASGEVLY
+576 PCASGAVLY

-669 RLEIARALVK
+669 RMEIARALVK

-697 EQKVMEAVRRRGMT
+697 EQKVMDAVRRRGMT

-727 IIMLERG
+727 IIMLECG
-734 VIKERGTHEELM
+734 VIKERGTHKELM

-758 DEAGASPMKQES
+758 DEEGASPIKQES
-770 AEQADAQKGE
+770 AEQADVQKGE

>member
-1 MKNIKRVPVV
+1 MENVKRVPVV

-61 KHGLEAKAY
+61 KHELEAKAY

-126 TGIALCFQ
+126 TGIALCFRP
-134 QGEAFERTGM
+134 GEAFERIGM

-152 KKMCRGQKSA
+152 KKMCRGQKAA
-162 FVFIVVLGA
+162 FVFVIVLGA
-171 AYSLLNGLPPVFY
+171 VYSLLNGLPPVFY

-209 AGVGMFLTGS
+209 TGTGMLLAGG
-219 LQVLFARRLQA
+219 LQVLFAKRLQA

-241 RKLLR
+241 QKLLR

-281 FMEVILMLCLYGL
+281 LMEVILMLCLYGL

-300 RMSLVAAVAGVLQ
+300 RMSLVAAVAGALQ

-388 LPGLMSGLSNGIIL
+388 LPGLMAGLSNGIIL
-402 ILGIYAVFEGRQT
+402 ILGIYAVFEGQQT

-461 DPLTGGA
+461 DPLSGGA
-468 ALSGSDVLSGKKD
+468 A
-481 DPLPGSDVLPETKDD
+481 LPGSDVLPETEND
-496 PLPEGNI
+496 PLSDGAV
-503 LSGTENS
+503 
-510 PLPET
+510 LPET
-515 GDAGRLTGRLCV
+515 VNAGRLTGRLCV

-543 EFSMEAE
+543 NFSMEAE

-561 GSGKSTVTKL
+561 GSGKSTVAKL

-576 PCASGEVLY
+576 PCASGTVLY

-669 RLEIARALVK
+669 RMEIARALVK

-697 EQKVMEAVRRRGMT
+697 EQKVMDAVRRRGMT

-746 AADGAYAALLRA
+746 AADGAYASLLRA
-758 DEAGASPMKQES
+758 DEEVASPIKQES
-770 AEQADAQKGE
+770 AEQADVQKGE

>member
-1 MKNIKRVPVV
+1 MENVKRVPVV

-37 EKMRIDCNVTR
+37 EKMRIDCKVTR

-61 KHGLEAKAY
+61 KHELETKAY

-100 RGTDAV
+100 RGKDAV

-126 TGIALCFQ
+126 TGIALCFRP
-134 QGEAFERTGM
+134 GEAFERIGM

-152 KKMCRGQKSA
+152 KKMCRGQKAA
-162 FVFIVVLGA
+162 FVFVIVLGA
-171 AYSLLNGLPPVFY
+171 VYSLLNGLPPVFY

-204 LAMLA
+204 LAMLVTGTGMLL
-209 AGVGMFLTGS
+209 AGG
-219 LQVLFARRLQA
+219 LQVLFAKRLQA

-281 FMEVILMLCLYGL
+281 LMEVILMLCLYGL

-300 RMSLVAAVAGVLQ
+300 RMSLVAAAAGILQ
-313 LLAALLRAR
+313 LLAALLRAH

-388 LPGLMSGLSNGIIL
+388 LPGLMAGFSNGIIL
-402 ILGIYAVFEGRQT
+402 ILGIYAVFEGKQT

-461 DPLTGGA
+461 DPLSGGA
-468 ALSGSDVLSGKKD
+468 ALPETENDS
-481 DPLPGSDVLPETKDD
+481 LPGGAALPETENDSLPGGAVLPET
-496 PLPEGNI
+496 GN
-503 LSGTENS
+503 T
-510 PLPET
+510 
-515 GDAGRLTGRLCV
+515 GRLTGRLCV

-543 EFSMEAE
+543 SFSMEAE

-561 GSGKSTVTKL
+561 GSGKSTVAKL

-576 PCASGEVLY
+576 PCASGAVLY

-669 RLEIARALVK
+669 RMEIARALVK

-697 EQKVMEAVRRRGMT
+697 EQKVMDAVRRRGMT

-727 IIMLERG
+727 IIMLECG

-758 DEAGASPMKQES
+758 DEEGASPIKQES
-770 AEQADAQKGE
+770 AEQADVQKGE

>member
-1 MKNIKRVPVV
+1 MENVKRVPVV

-61 KHGLEAKAY
+61 KHELETKAY

-100 RGTDAV
+100 RGKDAV

-126 TGIALCFQ
+126 TGIALCFRP
-134 QGEAFERTGM
+134 GEAFERIGM

-152 KKMCRGQKSA
+152 KKMCRGQKAA
-162 FVFIVVLGA
+162 FVFVIVLGA
-171 AYSLLNGLPPVFY
+171 VYSLLNGLPPVFY

-204 LAMLA
+204 LAMLVTGTGMLL
-209 AGVGMFLTGS
+209 AGG
-219 LQVLFARRLQA
+219 LQVLFAKRLQA

-281 FMEVILMLCLYGL
+281 LMEVILMLCLYGL

-300 RMSLVAAVAGVLQ
+300 RMSLVAAAAGILQ
-313 LLAALLRAR
+313 LLAALLRAH
-322 HYGNLGRNLSRDSG
+322 HYGNLGCNLSRDSG

-388 LPGLMSGLSNGIIL
+388 LPGLMAGFSNGIIL
-402 ILGIYAVFEGRQT
+402 ILGIYAVFEGKQT

-461 DPLTGGA
+461 DPLSGGA
-468 ALSGSDVLSGKKD
+468 A
-481 DPLPGSDVLPETKDD
+481 LPGSDVLPETEND
-496 PLPEGNI
+496 PL
-503 LSGTENS
+503 SGGAA
-510 PLPET
+510 LPET
-515 GDAGRLTGRLCV
+515 ENAGRLTGRLCV

-543 EFSMEAE
+543 SFSMEAE

-561 GSGKSTVTKL
+561 GSGKSTVAKL

-576 PCASGEVLY
+576 PCASGAVLY

-669 RLEIARALVK
+669 RMEIARALVK

-697 EQKVMEAVRRRGMT
+697 EQKVMDAVRRRGMT

-727 IIMLERG
+727 IIMLECG

-758 DEAGASPMKQES
+758 DEEGASPIKQES

>member
-1 MKNIKRVPVV
+1 MKNVKRVPVV

-61 KHGLEAKAY
+61 KHELEAKAY

-126 TGIALCFQ
+126 TGIALCFRP
-134 QGEAFERTGM
+134 GEAFERIGM

-152 KKMCRGQKSA
+152 KKMCRGQKAA
-162 FVFIVVLGA
+162 FVFVIVLGA
-171 AYSLLNGLPPVFY
+171 VYSLLNGLPPVFY

-209 AGVGMFLTGS
+209 TGTGMLLAGG
-219 LQVLFARRLQA
+219 LQVLFAKRLQA
-230 QLRIREAAVFF
+230 QLRIRKAAVFF

-281 FMEVILMLCLYGL
+281 LMEVILMLCLYGL

-300 RMSLVAAVAGVLQ
+300 RMSLVAAVAGILQ

-388 LPGLMSGLSNGIIL
+388 LPGLMAGFSNGIIL
-402 ILGIYAVFEGRQT
+402 ILGIYAVFEGQQT

-461 DPLTGGA
+461 DPLSGGA
-468 ALSGSDVLSGKKD
+468 A
-481 DPLPGSDVLPETKDD
+481 LPGSDVLPET
-496 PLPEGNI
+496 
-503 LSGTENS
+503 EN
-510 PLPET
+510 
-515 GDAGRLTGRLCV
+515 AGRLTGRLCV

-543 EFSMEAE
+543 SFSMEAE

-561 GSGKSTVTKL
+561 GSGKSTVAKL

-576 PCASGEVLY
+576 PCASGAVLY

-599 RSVAVVDQQIALFG
+599 RSVAVVDQQIALFR

-669 RLEIARALVK
+669 RMEIARALVK

-697 EQKVMEAVRRRGMT
+697 EQKVMDAVRRRGMT

-727 IIMLERG
+727 IIMLECG

-758 DEAGASPMKQES
+758 DEEGASPIKQES
-770 AEQADAQKGE
+770 AEQADVQKGE

>member
-1 MKNIKRVPVV
+1 
-11 LQMEAVE
+11 
-18 CGAASLAMILAYY
+18 
-31 KRFIPL
+31 
-37 EKMRIDCNVTR
+37 
-48 DGSLAKYIVKAAA
+48 
-61 KHGLEAKAY
+61 
-70 KMDPEQ
+70 
-76 IRQRQDFPMIIHW
+76 MIIHW

-126 TGIALCFQ
+126 TGIALCFRP
-134 QGEAFERTGM
+134 GEAFERIGM

-152 KKMCRGQKSA
+152 KKMCRGQKAA
-162 FVFIVVLGA
+162 FVFVIVLGA
-171 AYSLLNGLPPVFY
+171 VYSLLNGLPPVFY

-209 AGVGMFLTGS
+209 TGTGMFLAGG
-219 LQVLFARRLQA
+219 LQVLFAKRLQA

-281 FMEVILMLCLYGL
+281 LMEVILMLCLYGL
-294 MFSLDV
+294 MLSLDV
-300 RMSLVAAVAGVLQ
+300 RMSLVAAAAGILQ

-388 LPGLMSGLSNGIIL
+388 LPGLMAGLSNGIIL
-402 ILGIYAVFEGRQT
+402 ILGIYAVFEGKQT

-461 DPLTGGA
+461 DPLSGGA
-468 ALSGSDVLSGKKD
+468 A
-481 DPLPGSDVLPETKDD
+481 LPGSDVLPETEND
-496 PLPEGNI
+496 PL
-503 LSGTENS
+503 SGGAA
-510 PLPET
+510 LPET
-515 GDAGRLTGRLCV
+515 ENAGRLTGRLCV

-543 EFSMEAE
+543 SFSMEAE

-561 GSGKSTVTKL
+561 GSGKSTVAKL

-576 PCASGEVLY
+576 PCASGAVLY

-669 RLEIARALVK
+669 RMEIARALVK

-697 EQKVMEAVRRRGMT
+697 EQKVMDAVRRRGMT

-727 IIMLERG
+727 IIMLECG

-758 DEAGASPMKQES
+758 DEEGASPIKQES

>member
-1 MKNIKRVPVV
+1 MENVKRVPVV

-61 KHGLEAKAY
+61 KHELETKAY

-126 TGIALCFQ
+126 TGIALCFRP
-134 QGEAFERTGM
+134 GEAFERIGM

-152 KKMCRGQKSA
+152 KKMCRGQKAA
-162 FVFIVVLGA
+162 FVFVIVLGA
-171 AYSLLNGLPPVFY
+171 VYSLLNGLPPVFY

-204 LAMLA
+204 LAMLVTGTGMLL
-209 AGVGMFLTGS
+209 AGG
-219 LQVLFARRLQA
+219 LQVLFAKRLQA

-281 FMEVILMLCLYGL
+281 LMEVILMLCLYGL

-300 RMSLVAAVAGVLQ
+300 RMSLVAAVAGTLQ

-388 LPGLMSGLSNGIIL
+388 LPGLMAGLSNGIIL
-402 ILGIYAVFEGRQT
+402 ILGIYAVFEGQQT

-461 DPLTGGA
+461 DPLSGGA
-468 ALSGSDVLSGKKD
+468 A
-481 DPLPGSDVLPETKDD
+481 LPGSDVLPETEND
-496 PLPEGNI
+496 PL
-503 LSGTENS
+503 SGGAA
-510 PLPET
+510 LPET
-515 GDAGRLTGRLCV
+515 ENAGRLTGRLCV

-543 EFSMEAE
+543 SFSMEAE

-561 GSGKSTVTKL
+561 GSGKSTVAKL

-576 PCASGEVLY
+576 PCASGAVLY

-669 RLEIARALVK
+669 RMEIARALVK

-697 EQKVMEAVRRRGMT
+697 EQKVMDAVRRRGMT

-727 IIMLERG
+727 IIMLECG

-758 DEAGASPMKQES
+758 DEEGASPIKQES
-770 AEQADAQKGE
+770 AEQADVQKGE

>member
-1 MKNIKRVPVV
+1 MKNVKRVPVV

-61 KHGLEAKAY
+61 KHELEAKAY

-126 TGIALCFQ
+126 TGIALCFRP
-134 QGEAFERTGM
+134 GEAFERIGM

-152 KKMCRGQKSA
+152 KKMCRGQKAA
-162 FVFIVVLGA
+162 FVFVIVLGA
-171 AYSLLNGLPPVFY
+171 VYSLLNGLPPVFY

-204 LAMLA
+204 FAMLA
-209 AGVGMFLTGS
+209 TGTGMLLAGG
-219 LQVLFARRLQA
+219 LQVLFAKRLQA

-241 RKLLR
+241 RKLFR

-300 RMSLVAAVAGVLQ
+300 RMSLVAAVAGTLQ

-322 HYGNLGRNLSRDSG
+322 YYGNLGRNLSRDSG

-388 LPGLMSGLSNGIIL
+388 LPGLMAGLSNGIIL
-402 ILGIYAVFEGRQT
+402 ILGIYAVFEGQQT

-461 DPLTGGA
+461 DPLSGGA
-468 ALSGSDVLSGKKD
+468 A
-481 DPLPGSDVLPETKDD
+481 LPGSDVLPETEND
-496 PLPEGNI
+496 PL
-503 LSGTENS
+503 SGGAA
-510 PLPET
+510 LPET
-515 GDAGRLTGRLCV
+515 ENAGRLTGRLCV

-543 EFSMEAE
+543 SFSMEAE

-561 GSGKSTVTKL
+561 GSGKSTVAKL

-576 PCASGEVLY
+576 PCASGAVLY

-669 RLEIARALVK
+669 RMEIARALVK

-697 EQKVMEAVRRRGMT
+697 EQKVMDAVRRRGMT

-719 STIRDADE
+719 STIRDAYE
-727 IIMLERG
+727 IIMLECG

-758 DEAGASPMKQES
+758 DEEGASPIKQES
-770 AEQADAQKGE
+770 AEQADVQKGE

>member
-1 MKNIKRVPVV
+1 MENVKRVPVV

-61 KHGLEAKAY
+61 KHELETKAY

-126 TGIALCFQ
+126 TGIALCFRP
-134 QGEAFERTGM
+134 GEAFERIGM

-152 KKMCRGQKSA
+152 KKMCRGQKAA
-162 FVFIVVLGA
+162 FVFVIVLGA
-171 AYSLLNGLPPVFY
+171 VYSLLNGLPPVFY

-209 AGVGMFLTGS
+209 TGTGMLLAGG
-219 LQVLFARRLQA
+219 LQVLFAKRLQA

-281 FMEVILMLCLYGL
+281 LMEVILMLCLYGL

-300 RMSLVAAVAGVLQ
+300 RMSLVAAAAGILQ

-367 YQTRYDNARLEL
+367 YQTRYDNVRLEL

-388 LPGLMSGLSNGIIL
+388 LPGLMAGLSNGIIL
-402 ILGIYAVFEGRQT
+402 ILGIYAVFEGQQT

-461 DPLTGGA
+461 DPLSGGA
-468 ALSGSDVLSGKKD
+468 ALA
-481 DPLPGSDVLPETKDD
+481 GSDVLPETENDS
-496 PLPEGNI
+496 LPG
-503 LSGTENS
+503 GAV
-510 PLPET
+510 LPET
-515 GDAGRLTGRLCV
+515 GNTGRLTGRLCV

-543 EFSMEAE
+543 GFSMEAE

-561 GSGKSTVTKL
+561 GSGKSTVAKL

-576 PCASGEVLY
+576 PCASGAVLY

-632 IQACKDAC
+632 IQACKDAY

-654 VIREGG
+654 VICEGG

-669 RLEIARALVK
+669 RMEIARALVK

-697 EQKVMEAVRRRGMT
+697 EQKVMDAVRRRGMT

-727 IIMLERG
+727 IIMLECG

-746 AADGAYAALLRA
+746 AADGAYAALLQA
-758 DEAGASPMKQES
+758 DEEGASPIKQES
-770 AEQADAQKGE
+770 AEQADVQKGE

>member
-1 MKNIKRVPVV
+1 MENVKRVPVV

-61 KHGLEAKAY
+61 KHELEAKAY

-126 TGIALCFQ
+126 TGIALCFRP
-134 QGEAFERTGM
+134 GEAFERVGM

-152 KKMCRGQKSA
+152 KKMCRGQKAA
-162 FVFIVVLGA
+162 FVFVIVLGA
-171 AYSLLNGLPPVFY
+171 VYSLLNGLPPVFY

-209 AGVGMFLTGS
+209 TGTGMLLAGG
-219 LQVLFARRLQA
+219 LQVLFAKRLQA

-281 FMEVILMLCLYGL
+281 LMEVILMLCLYGL

-300 RMSLVAAVAGVLQ
+300 RMSLVAAAAGILQ

-388 LPGLMSGLSNGIIL
+388 LPGLMAGLSNGIIL
-402 ILGIYAVFEGRQT
+402 ILGIYAVFEGQQT

-461 DPLTGGA
+461 DPLSGGA
-468 ALSGSDVLSGKKD
+468 ALPETENDS
-481 DPLPGSDVLPETKDD
+481 LPG
-496 PLPEGNI
+496 GAA
-503 LSGTENS
+503 
-510 PLPET
+510 LPET
-515 GDAGRLTGRLCV
+515 GNTGRLTGRLCV

-543 EFSMEAE
+543 SFSMEAE

-561 GSGKSTVTKL
+561 GSGKSTVAKL

-576 PCASGEVLY
+576 PCASGAVLY

-669 RLEIARALVK
+669 RMEIARALVK

-697 EQKVMEAVRRRGMT
+697 EQKVMDAVRRRGMT

-727 IIMLERG
+727 IIMLECG

-758 DEAGASPMKQES
+758 DEEGASPIKQES
-770 AEQADAQKGE
+770 AEQADVQKGE

>member
-1 MKNIKRVPVV
+1 MENVKRVPVV

-61 KHGLEAKAY
+61 KHELEAKAY

-126 TGIALCFQ
+126 TGIALCFRP
-134 QGEAFERTGM
+134 GEAFERIGM

-152 KKMCRGQKSA
+152 KKMCRGQKAA
-162 FVFIVVLGA
+162 FVFVIVLGA
-171 AYSLLNGLPPVFY
+171 VYSLLNGLPPVFY

-209 AGVGMFLTGS
+209 TGTGMFLAGG
-219 LQVLFARRLQA
+219 LQVLFAKRLQA

-281 FMEVILMLCLYGL
+281 LMEVILMLCLYGL

-300 RMSLVAAVAGVLQ
+300 RMSLVAAAAGILQ

-388 LPGLMSGLSNGIIL
+388 LPGLMAGLSNGIIL
-402 ILGIYAVFEGRQT
+402 ILGIYAVFEGQQT

-461 DPLTGGA
+461 DPLSGGA
-468 ALSGSDVLSGKKD
+468 ALPETEKD
-481 DPLPGSDVLPETKDD
+481 SLPGGAVLPET
-496 PLPEGNI
+496 GN
-503 LSGTENS
+503 T
-510 PLPET
+510 
-515 GDAGRLTGRLCV
+515 GRLTGRLCV

-543 EFSMEAE
+543 SFSMEAE

-561 GSGKSTVTKL
+561 GSGKSTVAKL

-576 PCASGEVLY
+576 PCASGAVLY

-599 RSVAVVDQQIALFG
+599 RSVAVVDQQIALFR

-669 RLEIARALVK
+669 RMEIARALVK

-697 EQKVMEAVRRRGMT
+697 EQKVMDAVRRRGMT

-727 IIMLERG
+727 IIMLECG

-758 DEAGASPMKQES
+758 DEEGASPIKQES
-770 AEQADAQKGE
+770 AEQADVQKGE

>member
-1 MKNIKRVPVV
+1 MENVKRVPVV

-61 KHGLEAKAY
+61 KHELETKAY

-100 RGTDAV
+100 RGKDAV

-126 TGIALCFQ
+126 TGIALCFRP
-134 QGEAFERTGM
+134 GEAFERIGM

-152 KKMCRGQKSA
+152 KKMCRGQKAA
-162 FVFIVVLGA
+162 FVFVIVLGA
-171 AYSLLNGLPPVFY
+171 VYSLLNGLPPVFY

-204 LAMLA
+204 LAMLVTGTGMLL
-209 AGVGMFLTGS
+209 AGG
-219 LQVLFARRLQA
+219 LQVLFAKRLQA

-281 FMEVILMLCLYGL
+281 LMEVILMLCLYGL

-300 RMSLVAAVAGVLQ
+300 RMSLVAAAAGILQ
-313 LLAALLRAR
+313 LLAALLRAH

-388 LPGLMSGLSNGIIL
+388 LPGLMAGLSNGIIL
-402 ILGIYAVFEGRQT
+402 ILGIYAVFEGKQT

-461 DPLTGGA
+461 DPLSGGA
-468 ALSGSDVLSGKKD
+468 A
-481 DPLPGSDVLPETKDD
+481 LPGSDVLPETEND
-496 PLPEGNI
+496 PLSGGAVLPEMENDP
-503 LSGTENS
+503 LSGGAV
-510 PLPET
+510 LPET
-515 GDAGRLTGRLCV
+515 ENAGRLTGRLCV

-543 EFSMEAE
+543 NFSMEAE
-550 PGKVIALAGGS
+550 PGKVITLAGGS
-561 GSGKSTVTKL
+561 GSGKSTVAKL

-576 PCASGEVLY
+576 PCASGAVLY
-585 DDVRLEELDIRLLR
+585 DDVRLEKLDIRLLR

-669 RLEIARALVK
+669 RMEIARALVK

-697 EQKVMEAVRRRGMT
+697 EQKVMDAVRRRGMT

-727 IIMLERG
+727 IIMLECG

-758 DEAGASPMKQES
+758 DEEGASPIKQES
-770 AEQADAQKGE
+770 AEQADVQKGE

>member
-1 MKNIKRVPVV
+1 MENVKRVPVV

-61 KHGLEAKAY
+61 KHELETKAY

-126 TGIALCFQ
+126 TGIALCFRP
-134 QGEAFERTGM
+134 GEAFERIGM

-152 KKMCRGQKSA
+152 KKMCRGQKAA
-162 FVFIVVLGA
+162 FVFVIVLGA
-171 AYSLLNGLPPVFY
+171 VYSLLNGLPPVFY

-209 AGVGMFLTGS
+209 TGTGMLLAGG
-219 LQVLFARRLQA
+219 LQVLFAKRLQA

-281 FMEVILMLCLYGL
+281 LMEVILMLCLYGL

-300 RMSLVAAVAGVLQ
+300 RMSLVAAAAGILQ

-388 LPGLMSGLSNGIIL
+388 LPGLMAGLSNGIIL
-402 ILGIYAVFEGRQT
+402 ILGIYAVFEGQQT

-461 DPLTGGA
+461 DPLSGGA
-468 ALSGSDVLSGKKD
+468 A
-481 DPLPGSDVLPETKDD
+481 LPGSDVLPET
-496 PLPEGNI
+496 
-503 LSGTENS
+503 EN
-510 PLPET
+510 
-515 GDAGRLTGRLCV
+515 AGRLTGRLCV

-543 EFSMEAE
+543 NFSMEAE

-561 GSGKSTVTKL
+561 GSGKSTVAKL

-576 PCASGEVLY
+576 PCASGAVLY

-669 RLEIARALVK
+669 RMEIARALVK

-697 EQKVMEAVRRRGMT
+697 EQKVMDAVRRRGMT

-727 IIMLERG
+727 IIMLECG

-758 DEAGASPMKQES
+758 DEEGASPIKQES
-770 AEQADAQKGE
+770 AEQADVQKGE

>member
-1 MKNIKRVPVV
+1 MKNVKRVPVV

-61 KHGLEAKAY
+61 KHELEAKAY

-126 TGIALCFQ
+126 TGIALCFRP
-134 QGEAFERTGM
+134 GEAFERIGM

-152 KKMCRGQKSA
+152 KKMCRGQKAA
-162 FVFIVVLGA
+162 FVFVIVLGA
-171 AYSLLNGLPPVFY
+171 VYSLLNGLPPVFY

-209 AGVGMFLTGS
+209 TGTGMFLAGG
-219 LQVLFARRLQA
+219 LQVLFAKRLQA

-281 FMEVILMLCLYGL
+281 LMEVILMLCLYGL

-300 RMSLVAAVAGVLQ
+300 RMSLVAAAAGILQ

-388 LPGLMSGLSNGIIL
+388 LPGLMAGLSNGIIL
-402 ILGIYAVFEGRQT
+402 ILGIYAVFEGKQT

-461 DPLTGGA
+461 DPLSGGA
-468 ALSGSDVLSGKKD
+468 ALPETENDS
-481 DPLPGSDVLPETKDD
+481 LPGGAVLPET
-496 PLPEGNI
+496 GN
-503 LSGTENS
+503 T
-510 PLPET
+510 
-515 GDAGRLTGRLCV
+515 GRLTGRLCV

-543 EFSMEAE
+543 SFSMEAE

-561 GSGKSTVTKL
+561 GSGKSTVAKL

-576 PCASGEVLY
+576 PCASGAVLY

-669 RLEIARALVK
+669 RMEIARALVK

-697 EQKVMEAVRRRGMT
+697 EQKVMDAVRRRGMT

-727 IIMLERG
+727 IIMLECG

-758 DEAGASPMKQES
+758 DEEGASPIKQES
-770 AEQADAQKGE
+770 AEQADVQKGE

>member
-1 MKNIKRVPVV
+1 MENVKRVPVV

-61 KHGLEAKAY
+61 KHELETKAY

-126 TGIALCFQ
+126 TGIALCFRP
-134 QGEAFERTGM
+134 GEAFERIGM

-152 KKMCRGQKSA
+152 KKMCRGQKAA
-162 FVFIVVLGA
+162 FVFVIVLGA
-171 AYSLLNGLPPVFY
+171 VYSLLNGLPPVFY

-204 LAMLA
+204 FAMLA
-209 AGVGMFLTGS
+209 TGIGMLLAGG
-219 LQVLFARRLQA
+219 LQVLFAKRLQA

-281 FMEVILMLCLYGL
+281 LMEVILMLCLYGL

-300 RMSLVAAVAGVLQ
+300 RMSLVAAAAGILQ

-388 LPGLMSGLSNGIIL
+388 LPGLMAGLSNGIIL
-402 ILGIYAVFEGRQT
+402 ILGIYAVFEGQQT

-461 DPLTGGA
+461 DPLSGGA
-468 ALSGSDVLSGKKD
+468 A
-481 DPLPGSDVLPETKDD
+481 LPGSDVLPETEND
-496 PLPEGNI
+496 PL
-503 LSGTENS
+503 SGGAA
-510 PLPET
+510 LPET
-515 GDAGRLTGRLCV
+515 ENAGRLTGRLCV

-543 EFSMEAE
+543 SFSMEAE

-561 GSGKSTVTKL
+561 GSGKSTVAKL

-576 PCASGEVLY
+576 PCASGAVLY

-669 RLEIARALVK
+669 RMEIARALVK

-697 EQKVMEAVRRRGMT
+697 EQKVMDAVRRRGMT

-727 IIMLERG
+727 IIMLECG

-758 DEAGASPMKQES
+758 DEEGASPIKQES

>member
-1 MKNIKRVPVV
+1 MENVKRVPVV

-61 KHGLEAKAY
+61 KHELETKAY

-126 TGIALCFQ
+126 TGIALCFRP
-134 QGEAFERTGM
+134 GEAFERIGM

-152 KKMCRGQKSA
+152 KKMCRGQKAA
-162 FVFIVVLGA
+162 FVFVIVLGA
-171 AYSLLNGLPPVFY
+171 VYSLLNGLPPVFY

-209 AGVGMFLTGS
+209 TGTGMLLAGG
-219 LQVLFARRLQA
+219 LQVLFAKRLQA

-281 FMEVILMLCLYGL
+281 LMEVILMLCLYGL

-300 RMSLVAAVAGVLQ
+300 RMSLVAAVAGILQ

-388 LPGLMSGLSNGIIL
+388 LPGLMAGLSNGIIL
-402 ILGIYAVFEGRQT
+402 ILGIYAVFEGQQT

-461 DPLTGGA
+461 DPLSGGA
-468 ALSGSDVLSGKKD
+468 ALPETEKD
-481 DPLPGSDVLPETKDD
+481 SLPGGAVLPET
-496 PLPEGNI
+496 GN
-503 LSGTENS
+503 T
-510 PLPET
+510 
-515 GDAGRLTGRLCV
+515 GRLTGRLCV

-543 EFSMEAE
+543 SFSMEAE

-561 GSGKSTVTKL
+561 GSGKSTVAKL

-576 PCASGEVLY
+576 PCASGAVLY

-669 RLEIARALVK
+669 RMEIARALVK

-697 EQKVMEAVRRRGMT
+697 EQKVMDAVRRRGMT

-727 IIMLERG
+727 IIMLECG

-758 DEAGASPMKQES
+758 DEEGASPIKQES

>member
-1 MKNIKRVPVV
+1 MENVKRVPVV

-61 KHGLEAKAY
+61 KHELETKAY

-100 RGTDAV
+100 RGKDAV

-126 TGIALCFQ
+126 TGIALCFRP
-134 QGEAFERTGM
+134 GEAFERIGM

-152 KKMCRGQKSA
+152 KKMCRGQKAA
-162 FVFIVVLGA
+162 FVFVIVLGA
-171 AYSLLNGLPPVFY
+171 VYSLLNGLPPVFY

-204 LAMLA
+204 LAMLVTGTGMLL
-209 AGVGMFLTGS
+209 AGG
-219 LQVLFARRLQA
+219 LQVLFAKRLQA

-300 RMSLVAAVAGVLQ
+300 RMSLVAAAAGILQ
-313 LLAALLRAR
+313 LLAALLRAH

-388 LPGLMSGLSNGIIL
+388 LPGLMAGFSNGIIL
-402 ILGIYAVFEGRQT
+402 ILGIYAVFEGKQT

-461 DPLTGGA
+461 DPLSGGA
-468 ALSGSDVLSGKKD
+468 ALPETENDS
-481 DPLPGSDVLPETKDD
+481 LPGGAALPETENDSLPGGAVLPET
-496 PLPEGNI
+496 GN
-503 LSGTENS
+503 T
-510 PLPET
+510 
-515 GDAGRLTGRLCV
+515 GRLTGRLCV

-543 EFSMEAE
+543 SFSMEAE

-561 GSGKSTVTKL
+561 GSGKSTVAKL

-576 PCASGEVLY
+576 PCASGAVLY

-669 RLEIARALVK
+669 RMEIARALVK

-697 EQKVMEAVRRRGMT
+697 EQKVMDAVRRRGMT

-727 IIMLERG
+727 IIMLECG

-758 DEAGASPMKQES
+758 DEEGASPIKQES
-770 AEQADAQKGE
+770 AEQADVQKGE

>member
-1 MKNIKRVPVV
+1 MENVKRVPVV

-61 KHGLEAKAY
+61 KHELETKAY

-126 TGIALCFQ
+126 TGIALCFRP
-134 QGEAFERTGM
+134 GEAFERIGM

-152 KKMCRGQKSA
+152 KKMCRGQKAA
-162 FVFIVVLGA
+162 FVFVIVLGA
-171 AYSLLNGLPPVFY
+171 VYSLLNGLPPVFY

-204 LAMLA
+204 FAMLA
-209 AGVGMFLTGS
+209 TGTGMLLAGG
-219 LQVLFARRLQA
+219 LQVLFAKRLQA

-281 FMEVILMLCLYGL
+281 LMEVILMLCLYGL

-300 RMSLVAAVAGVLQ
+300 RMSLVAAAAGILQ

-388 LPGLMSGLSNGIIL
+388 LPGLMAGFSNGIIL
-402 ILGIYAVFEGRQT
+402 ILGIYAVFEGKQT

-461 DPLTGGA
+461 DPLSGGA
-468 ALSGSDVLSGKKD
+468 A
-481 DPLPGSDVLPETKDD
+481 LPGSDVLPETEND
-496 PLPEGNI
+496 PL
-503 LSGTENS
+503 SGGAA
-510 PLPET
+510 LPET
-515 GDAGRLTGRLCV
+515 ENAGRLTGRLCV

-543 EFSMEAE
+543 SFSMEAE

-561 GSGKSTVTKL
+561 GSGKSTVAKL

-576 PCASGEVLY
+576 PCASGAVLY

-669 RLEIARALVK
+669 RMEIARALVK

-697 EQKVMEAVRRRGMT
+697 EQKVMDAVRRRGMT

-727 IIMLERG
+727 IIMLECG

-758 DEAGASPMKQES
+758 DEEGASPIKQES

>member
-1 MKNIKRVPVV
+1 MENVKRVPVV

-61 KHGLEAKAY
+61 KHELETKAY

-126 TGIALCFQ
+126 TGIALCFRP
-134 QGEAFERTGM
+134 GEAFERIGM

-152 KKMCRGQKSA
+152 KKMCRGQKAA
-162 FVFIVVLGA
+162 FVFVIVLGA
-171 AYSLLNGLPPVFY
+171 VYSLLNGLPPVFY

-204 LAMLA
+204 FAMLA
-209 AGVGMFLTGS
+209 TGTGMLLAGG
-219 LQVLFARRLQA
+219 LQVLFAKRLQA

-300 RMSLVAAVAGVLQ
+300 RMSLVAAVAGTLQ

-322 HYGNLGRNLSRDSG
+322 YYGNLGRNLSRDSG

-388 LPGLMSGLSNGIIL
+388 LPGLMAGLSNGIIL
-402 ILGIYAVFEGRQT
+402 ILGIYAVFEGQQT

-461 DPLTGGA
+461 DPLSGGA
-468 ALSGSDVLSGKKD
+468 A
-481 DPLPGSDVLPETKDD
+481 LPGSDVLPETEND
-496 PLPEGNI
+496 PL
-503 LSGTENS
+503 SGGAA
-510 PLPET
+510 LPET
-515 GDAGRLTGRLCV
+515 ENAGRLTGRLCV

-543 EFSMEAE
+543 SFSMEAE

-561 GSGKSTVTKL
+561 GSGKSTVAKL

-576 PCASGEVLY
+576 PCASGAVLY

-669 RLEIARALVK
+669 RMEIARALVK

-697 EQKVMEAVRRRGMT
+697 EQKVMDAVRRRGMT

-727 IIMLERG
+727 IIMLECG

-758 DEAGASPMKQES
+758 DEEGASPIKQES
-770 AEQADAQKGE
+770 AEQADVQKGE